1 MRKLSLLLIIPLLVG
16 CSSTMSSTW
25 TQENYTGKKY
35 DKILVL
41 AIAKNMEARQTFE
54 ETVVEKLT
62 EEGMT
67 ATTAL
72 RVFPPSSDF
81 KKFTEEEIGNRIKAG
96 GYDGLLV
103 TYLVDVA
110 TRDVANN
117 DTYYY
122 PRGYYG
128 YRRYVYSGYAYYD
141 SGYREEKSY
150 ILETRLY
157 DTTINDP
164 EASIMWSGQSQVTDP
179 SSYHSGA
186 KTYAKKLLNTLL
198 KDQIIK

>member
-1 MRKLSLLLIIPLLVG
+1 
-16 CSSTMSSTW
+16 
-25 TQENYTGKKY
+25 
-35 DKILVL
+35 
-41 AIAKNMEARQTFE
+41 
-54 ETVVEKLT
+54 
-62 EEGMT
+62 MT

-72 RVFPPSSDF
+72 RVFPPASDF
-81 KKFTEEEIGNRIKAG
+81 KKFTEEEIENRIKAG

-103 TYLVDVA
+103 TYLVDVS

-128 YRRYVYSGYAYYD
+128 YRRYIYSGYGYYD
-141 SGYREEKSY
+141 TGYREEKSY

-157 DTTINDP
+157 DTSISNP
-164 EASIMWSGQSQVTDP
+164 EESIQWSGQSQIIDP
-179 SSYHSGA
+179 SSYQSGA
-186 KTYAKKLLNTLL
+186 KSYAKKLLNTLL